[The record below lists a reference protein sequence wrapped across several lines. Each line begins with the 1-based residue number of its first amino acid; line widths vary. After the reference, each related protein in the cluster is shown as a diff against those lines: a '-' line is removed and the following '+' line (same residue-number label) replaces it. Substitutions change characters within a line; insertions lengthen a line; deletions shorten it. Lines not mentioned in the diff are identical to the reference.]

1 MTYDPQNQPTRAYSA
16 NEGTYPYAA
25 SRGYEPQPEPEWGAP
40 PKPQPMNVQ
49 KFALSAFFIA
59 ILAGFVAWGGA
70 LAANKLP
77 APASGGGVYH
87 DPLSVGIG
95 TGILTVVAAA
105 VLVGLI
111 YNGAKPGSTFLCLA
125 VGLVVVFLLGAWGTD
140 LLTSWQ
146 AWVSTGLFY
155 SALILVTA
163 SVLYGLGRSQIN
175 KNLVTEY

>member
-25 SRGYEPQPEPEWGAP
+25 GRGYEHQPEPEWGAP
-40 PKPQPMNVQ
+40 PKPQPMNVPRY
-49 KFALSAFFIA
+49 AVSAVFFSVVV
-59 ILAGFVAWGGA
+59 GFVAWAGA

-77 APASGGGVYH
+77 PPSSGGGVYH
-87 DPLSVGIG
+87 DPIPVGVG
-95 TGILTVVAAA
+95 AGILTAVSAA
-105 VLVGLI
+105 VLVALV
-111 YNGAKPGSTFLCLA
+111 YRGAKPGSTFLGGA

-155 SALILVTA
+155 SALILAVA
-163 SVLYGLGRSQIN
+163 SVLYGLGRSQID
-175 KNLVTEY
+175 KKLVTEY